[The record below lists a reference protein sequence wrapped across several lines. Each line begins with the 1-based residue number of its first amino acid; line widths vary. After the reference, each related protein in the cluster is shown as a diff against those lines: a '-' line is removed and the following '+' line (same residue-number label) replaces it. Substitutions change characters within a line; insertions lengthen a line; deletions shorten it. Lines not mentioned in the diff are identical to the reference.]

1 MTEYVYDGA
10 GLLVESRAE
19 REPEWDD
26 EQRGWMLALDE
37 FDRVSKCPVCGGL
50 KRDCQSIDADGAF
63 EVPPPTRCHRMT
75 AIELATKP
83 YESAK
88 VPGALTFG
96 AVRRGQGL
104 RT

>member
-10 GLLVESRAE
+10 GRLVESRAE

-50 KRDCQSIDADGAF
+50 KSDCQGVGDAADF
-63 EVPPPTRCHRMT
+63 EVPAPTRCHRVT
-75 AIELATKP
+75 AIELASEP
-83 YESAK
+83 YRDSK
-88 VPGALTFG
+88 VPRALMF
-96 AVRRGQGL
+96 AAYPKSQRP
-104 RT
+104 